1 VKQLFCSLQFNGYL
15 VTAVKTLHLNAIST
29 RRVST
34 PHLQHLNRRENIVVE
49 KTAKSGGIT
58 AADFKRVSGFMSR
71 LTCPL
76 DEIANKVNTPGNKG
90 FRLLPIPGETV
101 TEIEALKLLTGVK
114 AEMIAAGGI
123 SGAEG
128 GVWLNIMGTPEQI
141 LETEKLIQS
150 VAAKPPFIL

>member
-1 VKQLFCSLQFNGYL
+1 M
-15 VTAVKTLHLNAIST
+15 
-29 RRVST
+29 
-34 PHLQHLNRRENIVVE
+34 VE

-76 DEIANKVNTPGNKG
+76 DEAANKVNAPGNKG
-90 FRLLPIPGETV
+90 FRLLPIPGEVV

-114 AEMIAAGGI
+114 AEMIAAGDI